1 MKAKILPIS
10 LTVIVGA
17 IGFMVGRNTTS
28 DTDKNGEI
36 TSRDSSAMRSTSS
49 GDVSSTSESRRSSST
64 ARTGSDTA
72 SSVDKSK
79 TDPVARMRALSEI
92 NDPLERARLWL
103 QLVDSLS
110 PDQFQDFVAAFR
122 ADGIPSERM
131 GDYSMLLSAWA
142 KVNPQEALD
151 YASKATSNP
160 FARQTI
166 LASWASYDP
175 ESAISWAKSNHT
187 GEGANPWMVGV
198 IKGLAYQDPDRASTL
213 LMEMPR
219 SQERGEALDN
229 LLPALLKRGIAETRD
244 WVDSITDPA
253 LKEGAISRV
262 AESTAAKDP
271 QGTADW
277 LIANPSEAANRR
289 IDDAL
294 YAMANK
300 DQSVALDYF
309 SKLPAGDARSNALRG
324 IINAVAS
331 ENPQKASALM
341 DAHSGDL
348 TDRAVQQFVWYSFRQ
363 DPQTAVTNIS
373 RMTNPEE
380 QERMYTRTIE
390 WWMERDQQAAL
401 NWVNGNTLPP
411 NVVDRLNRTLQ
422 REQERTN

>member
-1 MKAKILPIS
+1 
-10 LTVIVGA
+10 
-17 IGFMVGRNTTS
+17 
-28 DTDKNGEI
+28 
-36 TSRDSSAMRSTSS
+36 
-49 GDVSSTSESRRSSST
+49 
-64 ARTGSDTA
+64 
-72 SSVDKSK
+72 
-79 TDPVARMRALSEI
+79 MRALSEI

>member
-10 LTVIVGA
+10 LTIIVGA
-17 IGFMVGRNTTS
+17 IGFMVGRNTDKGS
-28 DTDKNGEI
+28 DKNNQISAGG
-36 TSRDSSAMRSTSS
+36 SSAMRSSS
-49 GDVSSTSESRRSSST
+49 GSNLSSSSDVRRSSAT
-64 ARTGSDTA
+64 ARTGTDIA
-72 SSVDKSK
+72 SSMDKTK

-151 YASKATSNP
+151 YASKATNNP

-166 LASWASYDP
+166 LASWAGYDP
-175 ESAISWAKSNHT
+175 DSAISWAKSNHT

-198 IKGLAYQDPDRASTL
+198 IKGLAFQDPDRASSL

-277 LIANPSEAANRR
+277 LVANPSEAANRR

-300 DQSVALDYF
+300 DQSAALDYF
-309 SKLPAGDARSNALRG
+309 SKLPSGEARSNALRG

-331 ENPQKASALM
+331 DDPQKASALM
-341 DAHSGDL
+341 DSHSGDL
-348 TDRAVQQFVWYSFRQ
+348 TDRAVQQFVWHSFRQ
-363 DPQTAVTNIS
+363 DPQTAVANIS

-411 NVVDRLNRTLQ
+411 NVVDRLNRNLQ
-422 REQERTN
+422 REQQRSN